1 MDTGQSHGNSSHK
14 VRAKTEQVHFTKIN
28 GFKWAKKKRSQRG
41 RFEINTSEKEA
52 NGFYKTWTW

>member
-28 GFKWAKKKRSQRG
+28 GFKWAKKKKDH
-41 RFEINTSEKEA
+41 KEVDL
-52 NGFYKTWTW
+52 K